1 MSCRVALGLKVIS
14 RLLQIEY
21 VERDRDEESE
31 DDITVVPFQ
40 TDDTEMV

>member
-1 MSCRVALGLKVIS
+1 MSCRVELGLKVIS

-40 TDDTEMV
+40 TDDTEVV

>member
-1 MSCRVALGLKVIS
+1 MSCRAELGLKVIS

-40 TDDTEMV
+40 TDDTEVV